1 MTALT
6 HIKTV
11 DMANLKSFPEVIAKL
26 KSSGIDVPGQFN
38 KETFNSTVKIPF
50 PNALIGNLEKR
61 FDDKSV
67 MAAFDVFDIR
77 KIPNVSHPRQLRPL
91 HHIESLHN
99 HFSTW
104 MNVISPTV

>member
-1 MTALT
+1 
-6 HIKTV
+6 
-11 DMANLKSFPEVIAKL
+11 MANLKSFPEVIAKL

-38 KETFNSTVKIPF
+38 KETLNSTVKIPF

-77 KIPNVSHPRQLRPL
+77 KIPNASAESSPEAIEAFASYRVSSQPL
-91 HHIESLHN
+91 
-99 HFSTW
+99 
-104 MNVISPTV
+104 